1 MVSADSLSS
10 CWGPGLP
17 GVCVLEVSL
26 QFLRPPPVGV
36 SVPAGQLAAGLGS
49 GLQPTAGNERSCLR
63 LRAKLVFFGLAF
75 FPLFL
80 HLLTPVIKFLLWR
93 SGQAEEAKGFLQ
105 TRGGDTEGP
114 VPRKPPGLALSL
126 EL

>member
-1 MVSADSLSS
+1 MVSADSPSS
-10 CWGPGLP
+10 PWGPSP
-17 GVCVLEVSL
+17 SGVCVLEVSL
-26 QFLRPPPVGV
+26 QFLRPPR
-36 SVPAGQLAAGLGS
+36 AGLGS
-49 GLQPTAGNERSCLR
+49 CLQPAGRNERSCLR
-63 LRAKLVFFGLAF
+63 LQAKLVFFSLAF
-75 FPLFL
+75 SPLFL
-80 HLLTPVIKFLLWR
+80 HLLTPVIKFILWR